1 MHPARPAGA
10 TGASAKHMDTDTHEV
25 KHMGTVIPQTRYE
38 VLEPGA
44 YRAKVGAVA
53 VEDGTYGKQVALRFD
68 LLDEGFTH
76 RFIQA
81 WAKAKLSGGK
91 RPSKL
96 YSWTS
101 ALLFGGKALP
111 EEYDLDTDA
120 LLDREALALVEVTE
134 KDGMSYNRIVQL
146 LPLRAARRQPE
157 PPAPEAAAPALEPA
171 AAPEAGAAW
180 PGGWVNG
187 EDLPY

>member
-1 MHPARPAGA
+1 
-10 TGASAKHMDTDTHEV
+10 
-25 KHMGTVIPQTRYE
+25 MGTVIPQTTVE
-38 VLEPGA
+38 VLAPGM

-53 VEDGTYGKQVALRFD
+53 VEDGIYGPQVALRFD
-68 LLDEGFTH
+68 LLDVGVDGPSITH

-101 ALLFGGKALP
+101 ALLFAGKALP

-120 LLDREALALVEVTE
+120 LLGREALALVEVTE
-134 KDGMSYNRIVQL
+134 KDGMSTNRIVQL
-146 LPLRAARRQPE
+146 LPLRAAKKLPE
-157 PPAPEAAAPALEPA
+157 PSAPPA
-171 AAPEAGAAW
+171 ADAAW

>member
-1 MHPARPAGA
+1 MERKTSRRKLRVFPLPPSWPAGA
-10 TGASAKHMDTDTHEV
+10 TGASAKHADTDTRGETDGHSDTTDQARGCGV
-25 KHMGTVIPQTRYE
+25 RR
-38 VLEPGA
+38 

-53 VEDGTYGKQVALRFD
+53 VEDGTYGQQVALRFD
-68 LLDEGFTH
+68 LLDDGVDGPSISD

-101 ALLFGGKALP
+101 ALLFAGKALP

-120 LLDREALALVEVTE
+120 VLGREALALVEVTE
-134 KDGMSYNRIVQL
+134 KDGMSYNRVVQL
-146 LPLRAARRQPE
+146 LPLRAARKPGPSGR
-157 PPAPEAAAPALEPA
+157 
-171 AAPEAGAAW
+171 
-180 PGGWVNG
+180 PGG
-187 EDLPY
+187 

>member
-1 MHPARPAGA
+1 
-10 TGASAKHMDTDTHEV
+10 
-25 KHMGTVIPQTRYE
+25 MGTVIPQTKYE
-38 VLEPGA
+38 VLEPGV
-44 YRAKVGAVA
+44 YRAKVGAVT
-53 VEDGTYGKQVALRFD
+53 VEDGTYGQQVALRFD
-68 LLDEGFTH
+68 LLDVGVDGPSITH

-101 ALLFGGKALP
+101 ALLFAGKALP

-120 LLDREALALVEVTE
+120 LLDREALARVEVTE
-134 KDGMSYNRIVQL
+134 KDGMSTNRIVQL
-146 LPLRAARRQPE
+146 LPLRAAKKQPE
-157 PPAPEAAAPALEPA
+157 PPAPEAPASTA
-171 AAPEAGAAW
+171 AGAAW

>member
-1 MHPARPAGA
+1 
-10 TGASAKHMDTDTHEV
+10 
-25 KHMGTVIPQTRYE
+25 MGTVIPQTKHE
-38 VLEPGA
+38 VLEPGT

-53 VEDGTYGKQVALRFD
+53 VEDGTYGPQVALRFD
-68 LLDEGFTH
+68 LLDDGGDGPSVTH

-101 ALLFGGKALP
+101 ALLFAGKALP
-111 EEYDLDTDA
+111 EQYDLDTDA

-146 LPLRAARRQPE
+146 LPLRAARKQPDAPEPE
-157 PPAPEAAAPALEPA
+157 PPAAEAPAPA
-171 AAPEAGAAW
+171 EAGAAW

>member
-1 MHPARPAGA
+1 
-10 TGASAKHMDTDTHEV
+10 
-25 KHMGTVIPQTRYE
+25 MGTVIPQTRYE

-68 LLDEGFTH
+68 LLDEGVDGPTLSD

-101 ALLFGGKALP
+101 ALLFAGKALP
-111 EEYDLDTDA
+111 EAYDLDTDA
-120 LLDREALALVEVTE
+120 LLDREALALVEVIE
-134 KDGMSYNRIVQL
+134 KDGMTYNRIVQL
-146 LPLRAARRQPE
+146 LPLRAVRKQPDA
-157 PPAPEAAAPALEPA
+157 PAPERPESEPPKPDIP
-171 AAPEAGAAW
+171 APETPAPPEAAAGAAW

>member
-1 MHPARPAGA
+1 
-10 TGASAKHMDTDTHEV
+10 
-25 KHMGTVIPQTRYE
+25 MGTVIPQTTVE
-38 VLEPGA
+38 VLAPGM

-53 VEDGTYGKQVALRFD
+53 VEDGTYGQQVALRFD
-68 LLDEGFTH
+68 LLDEEGAGRSITG
-76 RFIQA
+76 RCVKA

-101 ALLFGGKALP
+101 ALLFAGKALP

-120 LLDREALALVEVTE
+120 LLGREALALVEVTE
-134 KDGMSYNRIVQL
+134 KDGMSTNRIVHL
-146 LPLRAARRQPE
+146 FPLRAVRKQPDRPKPEQPE
-157 PPAPEAAAPALEPA
+157 PPA
-171 AAPEAGAAW
+171 AGTAW